1 MDEEKEAAVQ
11 SQKDSRT
18 GRFLPGNTLGK
29 YSTKERRD
37 AETRKI
43 LHGATPDACRKI
55 VELLSSKNDKI
66 AMQAARE
73 ILDRVW
79 GKPVQSVQADIAT
92 AVTPSVLLETL
103 RMRATITE
111 VAAAGAPDPAAVTAG
126 EGNEAGAVGSAVH
139 NVLVGTLPSENWDSV
154 PLPHGMEVSE

>member
-11 SQKDSRT
+11 AQKDSRT

-111 VAAAGAPDPAAVTAG
+111 VGVSGESEPAAVG

-139 NVLVGTLPSENWDSV
+139 NVLVGTLSSENGESV